1 MTNEAIFAAFA
12 WWYKSLPL
20 QPNKFPARGAIG
32 AALVVLE
39 HLKEDYDLDLDS
51 HRAEKG
57 QAQIR
62 GLSGAAVSKILAEFG
77 ETRPFL
83 SEGGRTNRGT
93 PGAVGSLLKCLT
105 GMKLDQL
112 KAEDRNGLL
121 RKLQGLL
128 VEKVQ
133 EFHGR
138 QRIKF
143 VFDARKTTRQ
153 IVHEILEAA
162 QQTGKLGAVAQYL
175 VGAKL
180 QLRFPG
186 IKVSNDSY
194 STADVQLGRKGDF
207 LIADTAFHVTVAP
220 MPAVYEKCKTNLD
233 AGCRVYLLVPESA
246 VIGARQNAELIAQGK
261 IAVESIESFVS
272 QNVEELSTF
281 SQKGLLTEF
290 LKLLETYNQRVDS
303 VEADKSMMIEIP
315 LNLAEANK
323 PMELF
328 SPAKNK

>member
-1 MTNEAIFAAFA
+1 MTNEAILAAFGL
-12 WWYKSLPL
+12 WYDSLPL

-39 HLKEDYDLDLDS
+39 HLEEDYNLDLDS
-51 HRAEKG
+51 HRAAKG

-62 GLSGAAVSKILAEFG
+62 GLSGAAVSKILADFG

-93 PGAVGSLLKCLT
+93 PGAVGSMLKCLEK
-105 GMKLDQL
+105 MKLDEL
-112 KAEDRNGLL
+112 EGGERIVALNI
-121 RKLQGLL
+121 LQGFL
-128 VEKVQ
+128 VEKVK

-143 VFDARKTTRQ
+143 VFDPRKTTRQ
-153 IVHEILEAA
+153 IVREILEAA
-162 QQTGKLGAVAQYL
+162 QQTGKLGPVAQYL

-180 QLRFPG
+180 QLRFPD

-207 LIADTAFHVTVAP
+207 MIEDTAFHVTVAP
-220 MPAVYEKCKTNLD
+220 MPAVYDKCKSNLD

-246 VIGARQNAELIAQGK
+246 AVGARQNAELIAQGK
-261 IAVESIESFVS
+261 VAVESIESFVG
-272 QNVEELSTF
+272 QNIEELSAF

-290 LKLLETYNQRVDS
+290 LKLLETYNQRVDQAES
-303 VEADKSMMIEIP
+303 DKSMMIEIP
-315 LNLAEANK
+315 ANLTQK
-323 PMELF
+323 ML
-328 SPAKNK
+328 

>member
-1 MTNEAIFAAFA
+1 MNDEVITAIFSD
-12 WWYKSLPL
+12 WYDSLPL

-39 HLKEDYDLDLDS
+39 HLKADYNLDLDS

-62 GLSGAAVSKILAEFG
+62 GLGGGAVSKILAEFG

-93 PGAVGSLLKCLT
+93 PGAVGSLLKSIEKL
-105 GMKLDQL
+105 KLD
-112 KAEDRNGLL
+112 KASADDRNEVL
-121 RKLQGLL
+121 RKMQGLL
-128 VEKVQ
+128 VEKVR

-143 VFDARKTTRQ
+143 VFDPRNTTRQ
-153 IVHEILEAA
+153 IVHEILTAA
-162 QQTGKLGAVAQYL
+162 HQTGKLGPVAQYL

-180 QLRFPG
+180 QLRFPA

-194 STADVQLGRKGDF
+194 STADVQLGRRGDF
-207 LIADTAFHVTVAP
+207 MIEDTAFHVTVAP
-220 MPAVYEKCKTNLD
+220 MPAVYDKCKTNLD

-246 VIGARQNAELIAQGK
+246 VVGARQNADLIAQGK
-261 IAVESIESFVS
+261 IAVESIESFVG
-272 QNVEELSTF
+272 QNVEELSKF
-281 SQKGLLTEF
+281 SQKGLLAEF
-290 LKLLETYNQRVDS
+290 LKLLQTYNQRVEA
-303 VEADKSMMIEIP
+303 VESDKSMMIEIP
-315 LNLAEANK
+315 TNLQPN
-323 PMELF
+323 
-328 SPAKNK
+328 

>member
-1 MTNEAIFAAFA
+1 MTNDAILAAFA
-12 WWYKSLPL
+12 LWYDSLPL
-20 QPNKFPARGAIG
+20 EANKFPARGTIA
-32 AALVVLE
+32 AALVVLA
-39 HLKEDYDLDLDS
+39 HLKEDYDLNLDS
-51 HRAEKG
+51 HRAKKG

-62 GLSGAAVSKILAEFG
+62 GLGGKAISKVLAEFG

-93 PGAVGSLLKCLT
+93 PGAIGSLLKCLEA
-105 GMKLDQL
+105 MKLEKL
-112 KAEDRNGLL
+112 KAEDRNGVL
-121 RKLQGLL
+121 RMLQRLL

-143 VFDARKTTRQ
+143 VFDPSKTTRQ
-153 IVHEILEAA
+153 TIHEILEAA
-162 QQTGKLGAVAQYL
+162 QQTGKLGPVAQYL

-180 QLRFPG
+180 QLRFPE

-220 MPAVYEKCKTNLD
+220 MPAVYEKCKTNVD
-233 AGCRVYLLVPESA
+233 AGWRVYLLVPESA
-246 VIGARQNAELIAQGK
+246 VVGARQNAELLAQGK
-261 IAVESIESFVS
+261 VAVESIESFVG

-281 SQKGLLTEF
+281 SHKGLLTEF
-290 LKLLETYNQRVDS
+290 SKLLATYNERVYATES
-303 VEADKSMMIEIP
+303 DKSMMIEIP
-315 LNLAEANK
+315 VNLLPK
-323 PMELF
+323 
-328 SPAKNK
+328 